1 MECLY
6 LAHHGVKG
14 QKWGVRRYQNQDGSL
29 TEEGRRRYSKSSE
42 SSVDSDK
49 FKKNIGTAVKVA
61 STGVAVAGLAAATAT
76 GMTPLIA
83 AKGVSMAVLS
93 ANPSAAVA
101 GATYLSRMVTV
112 TRSSYSGIKLAAGRI
127 RDAVG

>member
-29 TEEGRRRYSKSSE
+29 TEEGHRRYSKSSE

-61 STGVAVAGLAAATAT
+61 STGVAVTGLAAATAT

-93 ANPSAAVA
+93 ANPAAAVA